1 MPTKSRAKTTLD
13 GPVSVLA
20 LKRPPTHPGEMLLE
34 EFLKP
39 AELTQVE
46 AARQM
51 GVPLNRLN
59 EIIRGKRG
67 VTADTALRLA
77 RLLDTSPELWLGLQN
92 DWDLWHAA
100 QAIRKA
106 G

>member
-1 MPTKSRAKTTLD
+1 MPTKSRAKTTID
-13 GPVSVLA
+13 GPASVLA
-20 LKRPPTHPGEMLLE
+20 LRRPPTHPGEMLLE

-77 RLLDTSPELWLGLQN
+77 RLLDTSAELWLGLQN
-92 DWDLWHAA
+92 DWDLWHAN
-100 QAIRKA
+100 QALRRA